1 MRIVAAFLLA
11 CGLALQ
17 AAAPVPRPAGDF
29 VKALDASGQPISL
42 ANYKGK
48 VVVVQ
53 FLYTWCPHCQETA
66 RTLSKIQSEMASQ
79 GLQVIG
85 IAFNDEVNTKNMPAN
100 YAELAKFKAHA
111 TFPLGIAAKEA
122 TIKYLGISILETNFG
137 VPQLIIIDR
146 KGVIQ
151 AQTEAA
157 PTGRLLAEPNLR
169 AKLAAILAE
178 K

>member
-1 MRIVAAFLLA
+1 MRIVAALLLA

-17 AAAPVPRPAGDF
+17 GAAPVPRPVGDF
-29 VKALDASGQPISL
+29 VKAVDASGQPISL

-53 FLYTWCPHCQETA
+53 FLYTWCQHCQETA
-66 RTLSKIQSEMASQ
+66 RMLSKIQSEMASQ
-79 GLQVIG
+79 GVQVIG
-85 IAFNDEVNTKNMPAN
+85 IAFNDEVNTKNMAAN
-100 YAELAKFKAHA
+100 SLELNKFKAHA
-111 TFPLGIAAKEA
+111 TFPLGMAAKEA
-122 TIKYLGISILETNFG
+122 TIKYLGISILETRFG

-157 PTGRLLAEPNLR
+157 PTGKLLAEPNLR
-169 AKLAAILAE
+169 AKLAQILAQ

>member
-1 MRIVAAFLLA
+1 MRTVAALLLA

-17 AAAPVPRPAGDF
+17 GAAPVPRPVGEF
-29 VKALDASGQPISL
+29 KALDTSGQPISL
-42 ANYKGK
+42 ASFPGK

-66 RTLSKIQSEMASQ
+66 RMLSKIQGEWGSQ

-85 IAFNDEVNTKNMPAN
+85 VAFNDEVNTNNLAAN
-100 YAELAKFKAHA
+100 NAELTKFKAHA

-122 TIKYLGISILETNFG
+122 AVKYLGISIMENFG
-137 VPQLIIIDR
+137 VPQLVIIDR
-146 KGVIQ
+146 KGMIV
-151 AQTEAA
+151 AQTEAK
-157 PTGRLLAEPNLR
+157 PTGALLAEPNLR
-169 AKLAAILAE
+169 AKIASILAQ